1 MIELSIRN
9 YIENKHE
16 LGIDPT
22 IKNVADLKVCR
33 NNSVRCKE
41 IVHLVEKLGFEVEDN
56 EDKIFSD
63 LQIYE
68 L

>member
-33 NNSVRCKE
+33 NNSVRCKR
-41 IVHLVEKLGFEVEDN
+41 N
-56 EDKIFSD
+56 CSFS
-63 LQIYE
+63 
-68 L
+68 